1 MVSELLFESEHLNK
15 DAEYGYSGNCLLRL
29 ILSIKYQSEFLQKVK
44 ITQTLVDGLSQNLV
58 KYWKYLKIL
67 VKVVM
72 RATFPRV

>member
-44 ITQTLVDGLSQNLV
+44 ITQTLVDGLSQN
-58 KYWKYLKIL
+58 
-67 VKVVM
+67 
-72 RATFPRV
+72 